1 MPANPDPF
9 EQLADALG
17 GPKLPCVIAL
27 VGGGGKTTTM
37 FGLTRLLHARGLRVV
52 ATTTTKM
59 GVSQTGGLAV
69 VGTSV
74 AEVVAGIAQYG
85 AVVSVESVRG
95 PGDRPK
101 VGGLDES
108 TITELTRSGHVDAI
122 VIEADG
128 SRRHNVKAPA
138 HYEPVIPAC
147 ATHVVAVIG
156 ADALNEVIG
165 DVAHR
170 AEQLAELLGAEIT
183 DRFTPERAAHLLT
196 SEAGSRKSVPS
207 GARFVVVIT
216 KLTPTNE
223 SSVSDVA
230 LRLRSEGI
238 DVVVFPFDDDAHRGT
253 HDA

>member
-1 MPANPDPF
+1 VSANPDPF

-17 GPKLPCVIAL
+17 GPTHPCVIAL

-37 FGLTRLLHARGLRVV
+37 FGLTRLLQARGLRVV

-74 AEVVAGIAQYG
+74 AEVVAGIARHG

-101 VGGLDES
+101 VGGPHES
-108 TITELTRSGHVDAI
+108 TIDELINSGQVDAI

-147 ATHVVAVIG
+147 ATHVVALIG

-170 AEQLAELLGAEIT
+170 PDQLAAMLGALVT
-183 DRFTPERAAHLLT
+183 DRLTPERAAQLLM
-196 SEAGSRKSVPS
+196 SESGSRKSVP
-207 GARFVVVIT
+207 ANATFVVAIT
-216 KLTPTNE
+216 KVTAENTGLVNE
-223 SSVSDVA
+223 VRARVHSF
-230 LRLRSEGI
+230 GFTT
-238 DVVVFPFDDDAHRGT
+238 VVFPFDERIAANSHP
-253 HDA
+253 